1 MKAKYISYQDTH
13 SFSKLVLDYVNDEA
27 FLKPF
32 YSFRPDI
39 EGLKKAVDA
48 RNFKG
53 NRSELVAVL
62 TKQYENIKTNKS
74 VKNNISLLG
83 KADTFTVT
91 TGHQLNLFTGPL
103 YFIYKIVT
111 TINLAL
117 ELKIAFPE
125 KNFVPIYWMATE
137 DHDFEEINHVHVDE
151 KHISWIQQ
159 TNGATGRLSTKN
171 VAAAVLAYKGYLG
184 ISKNGKKLG
193 KLVEHAY
200 LNHDNL
206 ADATRFLVNGLFE
219 HYGLVII
226 NADDPTLKRQF
237 GSIIEN
243 DIIGQHSA
251 HLTEKT
257 DHSLVE
263 RGYKTQVS
271 GREINFFYLKDNLRE
286 RIIEKGDRYVVNH
299 TEISFSKEDLVE
311 EIEKH
316 PERFSPNV
324 IMRPLYQ
331 EVILPNIAYIGG
343 GAEVSYWLQLK
354 ANFDYYQVD
363 FPVLLLRN
371 SALVVDKRSAEN
383 LEKLGFTLE
392 DVFLPTAELQKRWIL
407 QHSEANLSLTDEVRA
422 IEQAFDGI
430 RKSAYQIDK
439 TLDLSADS
447 AKTKTLH
454 LLATLEKKFLR
465 AEKRKH
471 DVSLQQIENVKNRLF
486 PTGVLQE
493 RVLNLAPMYVNYGE
507 DFLSSLIENFQP
519 LGGDFTLLLPSQKS
533 KA

>member
-13 SFSKLVLDYVNDEA
+13 SFSKLVLDYVNDET
-27 FLKPF
+27 FLKSF

-39 EGLKKAVDA
+39 EGLKQAVDA
-48 RNFKG
+48 RNYKG
-53 NRSELVAVL
+53 NRAELVQVL
-62 TKQYENIKTNKS
+62 TEQYQNVKTNKA
-74 VKNNISLLG
+74 VKHNISLL
-83 KADTFTVT
+83 ADPNTFTVT

-137 DHDFEEINHVHVDE
+137 DHDFEEINHVNVDE
-151 KHISWIQQ
+151 KNISWIQQ

-193 KLVEHAY
+193 KLVENAY
-200 LNHDNL
+200 LNNDNL
-206 ADATRFLVNGLFE
+206 ADATRVLVNGLFE

-226 NADDPTLKRQF
+226 NADDITLKQQF
-237 GSIIEN
+237 SSIIEQ
-243 DIIGQHSA
+243 DIIGQHSS

-257 DHSLVE
+257 NTELLE
-263 RGYKTQVS
+263 KGYKTQVN
-271 GREINFFYLKDNLRE
+271 GREINFFYLKENLRE
-286 RIIEKGDRYVVNH
+286 RIIEENGKYLVNH
-299 TEISFSKEDLVE
+299 TEISFSKEQLIA
-311 EIEKH
+311 EIKNH

-354 ANFDYYQVD
+354 ANFDYYQTD

-383 LEKLGFTLE
+383 LKKLGFRLA
-392 DVFLPTAELQKRWIL
+392 DIFLPTSELQKIWI
-407 QHSEANLSLTDEVRA
+407 SKNSDANLSLNSEFNH
-422 IEQAFDGI
+422 IEKVFDQI
-430 RKSAYQIDK
+430 KNNANKIDK
-439 TLDLSADS
+439 TLERAAEA
-447 AKTKTLH
+447 AKTKTQH
-454 LLATLEKKFLR
+454 LLGNLEKKFLR

-471 DVSLQQIENVKNRLF
+471 AVSLAQIENVKNRLF

-493 RVLNLAPMYVNYGE
+493 RVLNIAPMYVNYGE

-519 LGGDFTLLLPSQKS
+519 LGGDFTLILPSQKS